1 MMKLT
6 HTQAAVVAELCT
18 EYADYKFAISNGDD
32 AMIVHHGART
42 LERCTMLGFSKLLR
56 HVKQNVEQSM
66 SRLGKEK
73 VHD

>member
-6 HTQAAVVAELCT
+6 HTQAVVVAELCT
-18 EYADYKFAISNGDD
+18 EYAEYKFAISDADD
-32 AMIVHHGART
+32 AMVVHHGARA
-42 LERCTMLGFSKLLR
+42 LERCAALGFPKLLR

-66 SRLGKEK
+66 SRLGKGK